1 MGVAAAAVVGGLAAI
16 VAAIIG
22 AASSSSTSNDQIRAA
37 EEAQSLDFRLAEQ
50 KRQDTLKATKE
61 QMFFNRQQ
69 LKQQKE
75 LTQLQLGQQQ
85 KQFQQTQVQHELQNR
100 LDYLNSMI
108 SGNIQLKNNLTNLW
122 RRK

>member
-1 MGVAAAAVVGGLAAI
+1 MGVAAGVIAGLGAI

-22 AASSSSTSNDQIRAA
+22 AASSSSTSDDQLRAA
-37 EEAQSLDFRLAEQ
+37 EEAQKLDFKLAEQ